1 MDSNSPSGMYKCTEC
16 KNVETHIQG
25 KEFLP
30 CTECNKVS
38 WEIIK
43 NPYSRWYRSMSVSK
57 LMIENDQICFPDFFE
72 NEYQLKLFC

>member
-1 MDSNSPSGMYKCTEC
+1 MDTNSPSGMYKCTEC

-43 NPYSRWYRSMSVSK
+43 QDEDYLAS
-57 LMIENDQICFPDFFE
+57 IHHENQHAQIKSEDTFV
-72 NEYQLKLFC
+72 NRT

>member
-1 MDSNSPSGMYKCTEC
+1 MNSSSPSGIYKCTIC
-16 KNVETHIQG
+16 HNVVSHIQG

-43 NPYSRWYRSMSVSK
+43 QDEDYLAS
-57 LMIENDQICFPDFFE
+57 IHHEN
-72 NEYQLKLFC
+72 

>member
-1 MDSNSPSGMYKCTEC
+1 MDANIPSGMYKCTIC
-16 KNVETHIQG
+16 HNVVSHIQG

-43 NPYSRWYRSMSVSK
+43 QDEDYLASIQQKDTIQSDFEKSIPNP
-57 LMIENDQICFPDFFE
+57 
-72 NEYQLKLFC
+72 

>member
-1 MDSNSPSGMYKCTEC
+1 MNSSSPSGIYKCTIC
-16 KNVETHIQG
+16 HNVVSHIQG

-43 NPYSRWYRSMSVSK
+43 QDEDYLASIQQKDTIQS
-57 LMIENDQICFPDFFE
+57 DFE
-72 NEYQLKLFC
+72 KSIPNS